1 MATLTTQQIA
11 MSSMQ
16 DLTVSVRV
24 LNAIHNSWLYA
35 GNYLWPVNLSP
46 FYPYSQDIGLV
57 TKLSVWLPGLFFLLA
72 TSIVTWV
79 LWLQEIRWPTL
90 CFFLY
95 LITFAPVSGLIQVGT
110 ARALDHYVYFA
121 TLPSGTLIVLGSYFV
136 IDKLPQLRLPTAEL
150 SFFVLF
156 MLVLLSMQNITLW
169 RNKQTLWTRA
179 FDLHPESV
187 YMNRNLASVYFSIG
201 DLDNALVHAELSER
215 YGSPDTE
222 YVSSLKEFIRQR
234 FQDQQSRQ

>member
-1 MATLTTQQIA
+1 
-11 MSSMQ
+11 
-16 DLTVSVRV
+16 
-24 LNAIHNSWLYA
+24 
-35 GNYLWPVNLSP
+35 
-46 FYPYSQDIGLV
+46 
-57 TKLSVWLPGLFFLLA
+57 
-72 TSIVTWV
+72 
-79 LWLQEIRWPTL
+79 
-90 CFFLY
+90 
-95 LITFAPVSGLIQVGT
+95 LIQVCT
-110 ARALDHYVYFA
+110 ARALDYYVYFA

-187 YMNRNLASVYFSIG
+187 YINRNLASVYFSIG